1 MEARPQG
8 QEDAFQARRA
18 AVRQRR
24 EALRLAQQVPAAQAA
39 QVREDPAVKPIQEAP

>member
-18 AVRQRR
+18 AARQRR
-24 EALRLAQQVPAAQAA
+24 EALRLALQVPAARVAQA
-39 QVREDPAVKPIQEAP
+39 REGPAVKPIQEAP